1 MSRLKPRCSSVLT
14 LAHASG
20 GGSRS
25 VKQSSPAYDASSRVN
40 VIVHLYRKVDARQAA
55 PIRRQAGPEPP
66 PRALDN
72 AMEPRIFMFVLFGV
86 GLMLAV
92 ALEKKLARSI
102 LPMPILYVGVG
113 FIVFSLPL
121 GLPDLNPV
129 SDTLD
134 ALSVEYVTEFIVIAS
149 LAAAGIA
156 IDRPVTWRNWRQI
169 WPLLLFAMPISILCV
184 ALLGWWAL
192 GLAPA
197 SAILLGAALAPTDPV
212 LARSVQVGPP
222 GEGERHDVRFSLTA
236 EAGLNDGLAFP
247 FTYLAIAA
255 IGMGSLGLWTLEW
268 FAVDFVWR
276 ILAGTAMGFVIGRLG
291 AWYVFEREVDGP
303 ADDDEEADPNSAYS
317 TSEGLIVLGIL
328 LVSYG
333 AAELI
338 EGYGFIAVFVSA
350 VTARQRENA
359 SRYHKMSHHFI
370 DQIENIVLVAV
381 LLGFGGMLADGVLAA
396 LTWPAAL
403 VGLALILIIR
413 PISGLLAEWFSPMP
427 WPGKFAVAFLGIRG
441 MGSIYYLSYGQNHGD
456 FPEIDLL
463 WATLSF
469 TILASIVIH
478 GASAGRL
485 IALVERRRGHIHK
498 GEDEEMLSLS
508 PEDKRGGAKS
518 ETSD

>member
-1 MSRLKPRCSSVLT
+1 
-14 LAHASG
+14 
-20 GGSRS
+20 
-25 VKQSSPAYDASSRVN
+25 
-40 VIVHLYRKVDARQAA
+40 
-55 PIRRQAGPEPP
+55 
-66 PRALDN
+66 
-72 AMEPRIFMFVLFGV
+72 MEPRIFMFVLFGL

-121 GLPDLNPV
+121 GLPSLNPV
-129 SDTLD
+129 SDTVD

-156 IDRPVTWRNWRQI
+156 IDRPVTWSNWRQI
-169 WPLLLFAMPISILCV
+169 WPLLLFAMPISIACV
-184 ALLGWWAL
+184 ALLGWWAM

-222 GEGERHDVRFSLTA
+222 GEGQRHDVRFSLTA

-255 IGMGSLGLWTLEW
+255 IGMGSLGMWTVEW
-268 FAVDFVWR
+268 FAIDFVWR
-276 ILAGTAMGFVIGRLG
+276 IAAGVVMGLIVGRLG
-291 AWYVFEREVDGP
+291 AWYVFERQVDGS
-303 ADDDEEADPNSAYS
+303 ADDADEADPQTAYS
-317 TSEGLIVLGIL
+317 TSEGLIVLGTL
-328 LVSYG
+328 MVSYG
-333 AAELI
+333 AAELV

-359 SRYHKMSHHFI
+359 SRYHKISHHFI

-381 LLGFGGMLADGVLAA
+381 LLAFGGMLASGVLNA

-403 VGLALILIIR
+403 VGLALIFIIR
-413 PISGLLAEWFSPMP
+413 PISGLLAEWISPLP

-441 MGSIYYLSYGQNHGD
+441 MGSVYYLAYGQNSGT
-456 FPEIDLL
+456 FPEMDLL

-485 IALVERRRGHIHK
+485 IELIERRNAHIHS
-498 GEDEEMLSLS
+498 GADAEMVRLSPKSLS
-508 PEDKRGGAKS
+508 SDSPEKAAS
-518 ETSD
+518 